1 MPTNETRSE
10 LISDVTTGEETIEV
24 GRIAPATRGTDTVEV
39 PVEVRQTTATM
50 TRERLRR
57 SNAVPKDKVN
67 ENKRAL
73 TTQQQYLG
81 RIQITERGLRETQTT
96 TTGEDR
102 GNVETT
108 ETRWMITYMSGSR
121 SRDGTPDATSTAT
134 NKVKQE
140 NLGETPLAQETGNYT
155 TELLFLDETRNETS
169 TEANNRTKQENLWVR
184 TQGTQK
190 LRS

>member
-1 MPTNETRSE
+1 M
-10 LISDVTTGEETIEV
+10 
-24 GRIAPATRGTDTVEV
+24 
-39 PVEVRQTTATM
+39 
-50 TRERLRR
+50 RR

-73 TTQQQYLG
+73 TTQQQYVG
-81 RIQITERGLRETQTT
+81 RTQIRTERGLRETQTT

-140 NLGETPLAQETGNYT
+140 NLGETPLTQETRNYM
-155 TELLFLDETRNETS
+155 TELLFLDETRNET
-169 TEANNRTKQENLWVR
+169 
-184 TQGTQK
+184 
-190 LRS
+190 